1 MNAVSRYSC
10 ADPLRSSHFVIT
22 WGERREEEG
31 KKGGGGKEGRRRERR
46 EEGGKKGGGGKGKKR
61 EMKGHFKGL
70 IHMQSY
76 KIKYTRCILTLAS

>member
-1 MNAVSRYSC
+1 MLSVGILVQTPS
-10 ADPLRSSHFVIT
+10 DPRILSLP
-22 WGERREEEG
+22 
-31 KKGGGGKEGRRRERR
+31 GGKEGRRGERR
-46 EEGGKKGGGGKGKKR
+46 EEGGKKGGGVKGKKR